1 MILIIFSVLCIIV
14 IVILAVLIVK
24 GTFKNSCTTTVCTNT
39 FFNMGYCLKT
49 SSITSTGEYVTN
61 ATIPIPKS
69 TVFGALNITLYIT
82 SAITTFTNNIAI
94 NIIPLNVIVTN
105 GVTTYSPV
113 LTVPLTIY
121 NNNNYT
127 ETILTGTGPTPATAT
142 ASNPIKD
149 LTNDDKAKMANY
161 LNNIVSPAVT
171 ATSYVLTFYM
181 YYANNAVP
189 SALESQQMN
198 VVVYGLV

>member
-1 MILIIFSVLCIIV
+1 M
-14 IVILAVLIVK
+14 
-24 GTFKNSCTTTVCTNT
+24 
-39 FFNMGYCLKT
+39 
-49 SSITSTGEYVTN
+49 
-61 ATIPIPKS
+61 
-69 TVFGALNITLYIT
+69 
-82 SAITTFTNNIAI
+82 TFT
-94 NIIPLNVIVTN
+94 
-105 GVTTYSPV
+105 G
-113 LTVPLTIY
+113 IY
-121 NNNNYT
+121 NQ
-127 ETILTGTGPTPATAT
+127 IA
-142 ASNPIKD
+142 